1 MMEEMIIKHHS
12 NTAVIKKDF
21 RQDKELDREVE
32 LTNTKY
38 PSENPVNISL
48 GRGRGRQQFNQISS
62 SPNGFSRRLGSN
74 DQSSSIQTNEKKFS
88 FSHRL
93 QSTTNEHNS
102 PIIKRKSSTDNS
114 LNSTPE
120 IISTKNEQKQNP
132 ISSSNEDSKPSES
145 SSKSRFVLR
154 EYQTKT
160 KTTINYIYTKPFT
173 DEQVIIPY
181 LLFSK

>member
-1 MMEEMIIKHHS
+1 MEEMIIKHHS

-32 LTNTKY
+32 LTNEKL
-38 PSENPVNISL
+38 PSESPVNISF

-74 DQSSSIQTNEKKFS
+74 DQSSMQTNEKKFS

-93 QSTTNEHNS
+93 QPTT
-102 PIIKRKSSTDNS
+102 KSSADNS

-120 IISTKNEQKQNP
+120 IISTKNEQKQNHTSP
-132 ISSSNEDSKPSES
+132 SNEDSISSES

-154 EYQTKT
+154 GYQTKT
-160 KTTINYIYTKPFT
+160 KTPINYIYTKPFN
-173 DEQVIIPY
+173 DEQVIIPN